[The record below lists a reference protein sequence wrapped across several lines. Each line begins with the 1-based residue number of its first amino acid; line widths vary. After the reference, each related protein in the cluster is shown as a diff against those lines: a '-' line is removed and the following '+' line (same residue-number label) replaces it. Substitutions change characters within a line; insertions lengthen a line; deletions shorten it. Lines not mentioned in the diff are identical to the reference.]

1 MWILQVDLLSLIQQ
15 QFYQMQ
21 LFLFFSVE
29 RTEGQMPPLRP
40 DLRDGN
46 NFERC
51 RAEAKYGGVN
61 VLLLAVGRLL

>member
-1 MWILQVDLLSLIQQ
+1 MDLLSLIQR

-21 LFLFFSVE
+21 LFLFSVE
-29 RTEGQMPPLRP
+29 RNEGQKPPVRP

-51 RAEAKYGGVN
+51 RAEAKCGGVN
-61 VLLLAVGRLL
+61 MLQLAVGRPL